1 MRGRDIRRD
10 GLFSYVRPESRIPRN
25 HPLRVIRAIA
35 DETLAA
41 LSSEFGA
48 LYSENGRPSIPPE
61 QLLRALLLQAFYTIR
76 SERQLMEQLDYNLL
90 FRWFVG
96 LSVDDLVWVPTV
108 FGKNRDRLLEGDI
121 AAAFMKAVLTLPRVK
136 ALLSED
142 HFSVDGTLIQAW
154 ASMKSFRRKDGSDE
168 PPTPGRNGERNF
180 RKDKRSNE
188 THAST
193 TDPDAR
199 LARKSNGEAAK
210 LAFCGHLLME
220 NRNGLV
226 VDARLTHAS
235 GTAEVETALEMLEA
249 LAGSGRKTV
258 AADKKFDT
266 ADFVARSRAA
276 GVTPH
281 VAQNINAHRGSNI
294 DGRTVRHRGYEISQ
308 VIRKRIEEAN
318 GWIKAVGGMAQ
329 AKLRG
334 VKRVEWLF
342 VLKAAAYNLV
352 RLPRLLAMG

>member
-1 MRGRDIRRD
+1 
-10 GLFSYVRPESRIPRN
+10 
-25 HPLRVIRAIA
+25 
-35 DETLAA
+35 
-41 LSSEFGA
+41 
-48 LYSENGRPSIPPE
+48 
-61 QLLRALLLQAFYTIR
+61 
-76 SERQLMEQLDYNLL
+76 
-90 FRWFVG
+90 
-96 LSVDDLVWVPTV
+96 
-108 FGKNRDRLLEGDI
+108 
-121 AAAFMKAVLTLPRVK
+121 
-136 ALLSED
+136 
-142 HFSVDGTLIQAW
+142 
-154 ASMKSFRRKDGSDE
+154 
-168 PPTPGRNGERNF
+168 
-180 RKDKRSNE
+180 
-188 THAST
+188 
-193 TDPDAR
+193 
-199 LARKSNGEAAK
+199 
-210 LAFCGHLLME
+210 ME